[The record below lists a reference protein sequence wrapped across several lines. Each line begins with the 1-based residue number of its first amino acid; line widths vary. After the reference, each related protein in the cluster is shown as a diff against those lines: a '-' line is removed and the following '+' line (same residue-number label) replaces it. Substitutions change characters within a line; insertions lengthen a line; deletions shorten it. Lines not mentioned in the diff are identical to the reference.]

1 MVISD
6 ENSFPILIDNIS
18 TPLKMD
24 YFWVLDLDQRDFVL
38 SKIEV
43 LEEHVTPTLLLDIL
57 GYRFEVPAH
66 WNILVYSE
74 ETSQLDIAEISEV
87 SRGHFTAFVFNHKQ
101 NVNKSKASAK
111 DDPGYIKVLQY
122 QQRGVIR
129 TPSLNKYQMLC
140 HHLGPDFWVCI
151 SPIDNYNKYLKDATI
166 GDILP

>member
-24 YFWVLDLDQRDFVL
+24 YFWVLDLEQRDFAL
-38 SKIEV
+38 TKIAV
-43 LEEHVTPTLLLDIL
+43 LEEHITPIL
-57 GYRFEVPAH
+57 VLRIFGYVVEVPAN
-66 WNILVYSE
+66 WNILVYSN

-87 SRGHFTAFVFNHKQ
+87 SRGNFTAFVLDHKK
-101 NVNKSKASAK
+101 NVNL
-111 DDPGYIKVLQY
+111 PGYIHVIDY
-122 QQRGVIR
+122 QQRGTIQ
-129 TPSLNKYQMLC
+129 TPSLNKSQMLC
-140 HHLGPDFWVCI
+140 HHLGPNHWICI

>member
-24 YFWVLDLDQRDFVL
+24 YFWVLDLERRDFAL

-43 LEEHVTPTLLLDIL
+43 LEEHQTPIL
-57 GYRFEVPAH
+57 VLKIFDYSVEIPAN
-66 WNILVYSE
+66 WNILVYSK
-74 ETSQLDIAEISEV
+74 ETSQLDIVEVSEIS
-87 SRGHFTAFVFNHKQ
+87 RGNFTAFVFDHKKD
-101 NVNKSKASAK
+101 VNL
-111 DDPGYIKVLQY
+111 PGYI
-122 QQRGVIR
+122 RVIHYEPKGSIQ
-129 TPSLNKYQMLC
+129 TPALNKYQMLC
-140 HHLGPDFWVCI
+140 HHLGPKYWICI